1 MNEVVENMLVVCRDF
16 HCNILDRDPNDR
28 FEKLLCLDGGG
39 SRGIVEVQLLAA
51 IERASDKRIIDCFDW
66 IAGTSAG
73 AVNTGACITEMR
85 KLFFSCTRE
94 LFAGSKPYNGER
106 TEGLLKGIYGERKMM
121 EIEKPRIMITGALS
135 NRAPPALHFFRN
147 FKPPAMSSSRIV
159 SFNGRYD
166 HPPCP
171 PDGKLCCTWS
181 TLYPHRRLSG

>member
-73 AVNTGACITEMR
+73 AVNTGILATGDYI
-85 KLFFSCTRE
+85 SVI
-94 LFAGSKPYNGER
+94 
-106 TEGLLKGIYGERKMM
+106 LLRPFK
-121 EIEKPRIMITGALS
+121 A
-135 NRAPPALHFFRN
+135 HF
-147 FKPPAMSSSRIV
+147 
-159 SFNGRYD
+159 
-166 HPPCP
+166 
-171 PDGKLCCTWS
+171 
-181 TLYPHRRLSG
+181 